1 MPTQY
6 AIRVGKKVP
15 TLHRLEDVLNRN
27 FLTTKGNV
35 SMKYLLL
42 LLALIVVPAWAADA
56 VSAITSGAPSASAV
70 PAQVEQPAKNKPA

>member
-1 MPTQY
+1 
-6 AIRVGKKVP
+6 
-15 TLHRLEDVLNRN
+15 
-27 FLTTKGNV
+27 
-35 SMKYLLL
+35 MKYLLL